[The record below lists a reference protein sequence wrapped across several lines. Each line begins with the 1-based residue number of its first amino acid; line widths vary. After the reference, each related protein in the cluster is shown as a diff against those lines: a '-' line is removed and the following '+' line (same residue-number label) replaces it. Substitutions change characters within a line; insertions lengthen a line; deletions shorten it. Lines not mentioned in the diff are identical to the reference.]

1 VAFHNSEVRS
11 SFAKKPVKVK
21 PARPSKF
28 TALIEDRAGKT
39 SVDEKERFDNARLAL
54 SDSVNSGEADHSTLA
69 TSTPT
74 DHDDSQSSRHDAGG
88 GHANPTPRGTP
99 DWSSENAA
107 MRLLDGEET
116 RIFKIELAPE
126 IQAMVQGESYVT
138 VRVPLT
144 ASLHDLL
151 GVVQRK
157 LQREFS
163 AVEFGFE
170 STDPNSQRL
179 WYDRYMLV
187 QELSATRIRL
197 ARIATTAQVP
207 APAHNVGIRPDASI
221 FHFTTSSAVE
231 LTEYRVKVDIPGE
244 ASGRAASLVVC
255 YPRLLHQWTASA
267 ESSAPP
273 NGDGPLTRRTRSLTR
288 MLGLD
293 HAPPWQQDG
302 ALLDVLEE
310 LNVDDVESA
319 ECDEEALTFVVHYH
333 VTERNKTRS
342 LAIKYHAETPTECA
356 LIVAHLQY
364 LIKFG
369 GE

>member
-1 VAFHNSEVRS
+1 VVAFHTSDVRS
-11 SFAKKPVKVK
+11 SFAKKPVRVK

-28 TALIEDRAGKT
+28 TALIKEKVPKSA
-39 SVDEKERFDNARLAL
+39 VDEPERFDKARLTSA
-54 SDSVNSGEADHSTLA
+54 DSAEADHSTLA

-99 DWSSENAA
+99 EQFTLSSDMA
-107 MRLLDGEET
+107 MRLLDSEET
-116 RIFKIELAPE
+116 RLLKIELSPD

-144 ASLHDLL
+144 ASLHDLFA
-151 GVVQRK
+151 VVQRK

-170 STDPNSQRL
+170 STDGNSQRL

-187 QELSATRIRL
+187 QELNATKIRL

-207 APAHNVGIRPDASI
+207 APAHHPGIRPDTAL
-221 FHFTTSSAVE
+221 FHFTDSSAVE
-231 LTEYRVKVDIPGE
+231 LTEYRVSVDIPGE
-244 ASGRAASLVVC
+244 APGRAASLVVC
-255 YPRLLHQWTASA
+255 YPRLVHRWIASP
-267 ESSAPP
+267 ELSPLP
-273 NGDGPLTRRTRSLTR
+273 GDGPPARRTRSWTR

-293 HAPPWQQDG
+293 HSQQDG
-302 ALLDVLEE
+302 SALLDVLEE
-310 LNVDDVESA
+310 LNVDDDLESA
-319 ECDEEALTFVVHYH
+319 ECDEDALTLL
-333 VTERNKTRS
+333 VTYRVTDRNKPRS
-342 LAIKYHAETPTECA
+342 LAVKYHAETPTECA

-364 LIKFG
+364 LIKCA
-369 GE
+369 EE